1 MYQFYSPNITQ
12 KSSVFNF
19 DEQES
24 KHIARVLRKISGDSI
39 QLTDGK
45 GTIYYGRLE
54 VLSLKKCLVHIES
67 CKRTAPQIPYV
78 HMAVAPTKS
87 MDRFEWFVEKAT
99 ELGVQRI
106 TPLLCD
112 HSTRKSLKLERCAKI
127 AVAALKQSLRAYMP
141 TIDPLTPIWDFKTDA
156 AKTFMA
162 HCAEKPKKA
171 LKEAVKHQSS
181 MCILIGP
188 EGDFSTREINWA
200 TEHQME
206 AIHLGHSRLRTE
218 TAALAACHASI
229 LLNES

>member
-1 MYQFYSPNITQ
+1 MQQFYSPYITP
-12 KSSVFNF
+12 KNSIFNF

-39 QLTDGK
+39 QLTDGM
-45 GTIYYGRLE
+45 GTVYYGTLE
-54 VLSLKKCLVHIES
+54 VLSQKKCLVHIDS
-67 CKRTAPQIPYV
+67 CNRIAPQNPYV

-112 HSTRKSLKLERCAKI
+112 HSSRKNLKLERCSKI
-127 AVAALKQSLRAYMP
+127 AVSALKQSLRAYMP

-162 HCAEKPKKA
+162 HCADTPKKA
-171 LKEAVKHQSS
+171 LKEALKLQSS
-181 MCILIGP
+181 ICILIGP

-200 TEHQME
+200 TEHQIE
-206 AIHLGHSRLRTE
+206 AIHLGHYRLRTE

-229 LLNES
+229 LFN